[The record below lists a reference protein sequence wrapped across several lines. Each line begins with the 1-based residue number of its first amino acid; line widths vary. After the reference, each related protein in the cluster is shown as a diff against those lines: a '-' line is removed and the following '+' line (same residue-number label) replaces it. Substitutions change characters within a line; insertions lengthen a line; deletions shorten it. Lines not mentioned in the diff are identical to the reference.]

1 MGVQIFLHPFEQI
14 RLDRGMRARR
24 YTFSLGCGTSSL
36 SRGPAS
42 ASCRTDRSGEGL
54 GSVPLGWDLPRD
66 GSKSLVTRLNE
77 IGRGHRSLCASRGLG
92 EWRVTNLDKP
102 CRRSFAPAS
111 TMLPAAITAAGPRTS
126 ERFIEFFTANIRNRN
141 TRMAY
146 ALAVRQFFDWCEQR
160 GLRLDAIR
168 PTTVAA
174 YIEQLGIVMAKPSV
188 KQHLAAV
195 RQLFHYLVTGGILP
209 SNPAGAVRGPKYV
222 VKRGKTPV
230 LSADQARQLLDSVDV
245 TELSGLRDR
254 ALIGVMVY
262 SFARV
267 SAAATL
273 RVEDY
278 FENGKRAWLRLHE
291 KGGKRHEV
299 PCHHNLATY
308 LDAWINAAGIAA
320 AKKGP
325 LFRAIRK
332 GNRLTEN
339 PMARE
344 DVLAIIKRR
353 AKVAA
358 LPYCTCCRTFRA
370 TGITTYMQNGGTLEH
385 AQQVAAHESPRT
397 TKLYDRTQ
405 DEISLD
411 EVERIR
417 I

>member
-1 MGVQIFLHPFEQI
+1 MPKEPKEPIVLTADDVVAAPPALI
-14 RLDRGMRARR
+14 RAGI
-24 YTFSLGCGTSSL
+24 
-36 SRGPAS
+36 
-42 ASCRTDRSGEGL
+42 E
-54 GSVPLGWDLPRD
+54 
-66 GSKSLVTRLNE
+66 K
-77 IGRGHRSLCASRGLG
+77 
-92 EWRVTNLDKP
+92 
-102 CRRSFAPAS
+102 
-111 TMLPAAITAAGPRTS
+111 LPATIAAAGAHTS

-168 PTTVAA
+168 ATTVAA
-174 YIEQLGIVMAKPSV
+174 YIEQLGAGMAKPSV

-195 RQLFHYLVTGGILP
+195 RQLFDYLVTGGILP

-230 LSADQARQLLDSVDV
+230 LSADQARQLLDSIDV
-245 TELSGLRDR
+245 TELSGLRDL

-308 LDAWINAAGIAA
+308 LDAWINTAGIAA
-320 AKKGP
+320 EKKRP

-332 GNRLTEN
+332 GNKLTEN

-344 DVLAIIKRR
+344 DVLAMIKRR
-353 AKVAA
+353 AKAAA
-358 LPYCTCCRTFRA
+358 LPYSTCCHTFRA

-385 AQQVAAHESPRT
+385 AQQIAAHESPRT

>member
-1 MGVQIFLHPFEQI
+1 MPKEPKEPIVLTDDDVVAAPRALI
-14 RLDRGMRARR
+14 RV
-24 YTFSLGCGTSSL
+24 
-36 SRGPAS
+36 
-42 ASCRTDRSGEGL
+42 GL
-54 GSVPLGWDLPRD
+54 E
-66 GSKSLVTRLNE
+66 T
-77 IGRGHRSLCASRGLG
+77 
-92 EWRVTNLDKP
+92 
-102 CRRSFAPAS
+102 
-111 TMLPAAITAAGPRTS
+111 LPAAIAAAGARTS

-174 YIEQLGIVMAKPSV
+174 YIEQIGARMAKPSV

-195 RQLFHYLVTGGILP
+195 RQLFDYLVTGGILP
-209 SNPAGAVRGPKYV
+209 SNPAGAVRGPEYV

-230 LSADQARQLLDSVDV
+230 LSADQARQLLDSIDV
-245 TELSGLRDR
+245 TELSGLRDL
-254 ALIGVMVY
+254 ALISVMVY

-291 KGGKRHEV
+291 KSGKRHDV
-299 PCHHNLATY
+299 PRHHNLAAY

-320 AKKGP
+320 EKKGP

-344 DVLAIIKRR
+344 DVLAMCHFPNYL
-353 AKVAA
+353 A
-358 LPYCTCCRTFRA
+358 
-370 TGITTYMQNGGTLEH
+370 
-385 AQQVAAHESPRT
+385 
-397 TKLYDRTQ
+397 
-405 DEISLD
+405 
-411 EVERIR
+411 
-417 I
+417 